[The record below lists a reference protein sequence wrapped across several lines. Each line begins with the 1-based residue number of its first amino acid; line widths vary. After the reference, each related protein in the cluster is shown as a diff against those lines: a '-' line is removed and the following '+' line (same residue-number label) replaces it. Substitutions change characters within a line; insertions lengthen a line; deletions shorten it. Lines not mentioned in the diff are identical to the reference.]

1 LEVSSH
7 IVATTHGNPQGPSIM
22 AAAKKSSS
30 GVIAV
35 RSKQLLITAPGTM
48 GFSNLLEPDD
58 AFDALKFNVQIH
70 YNEDQQAR
78 LVAQIGQG
86 IEENWTAFLKEV
98 SDKPEPKG
106 GWQIPDA
113 EGWVRDHLKEPSER
127 SRTQQPSIQWANDAE
142 FRNKDGQLQRK
153 TMRAYDASGK
163 LIDLPSLRLGM
174 GSIVQAVLIPG
185 LFISGLVKQPAPS
198 FKLQGV
204 KVLKLVQ
211 YGGGG
216 GSLGDVSEEDMALL
230 GDDVEVDDL
239 GSYAKK
245 DDAPKGK
252 PARAPS
258 DFDLD
263 DEIPF

>member
-1 LEVSSH
+1 
-7 IVATTHGNPQGPSIM
+7 M
-22 AAAKKSSS
+22 AAAKKSTS
-30 GVIAV
+30 GVTAV

-48 GFSNLLEPDD
+48 GFANLIKPDD

-70 YNEDQQAR
+70 YTDDQQAR
-78 LVAQIGQG
+78 LIEQIQEHA
-86 IEENWTAFLKEV
+86 IDANWPSFLKEV
-98 SDKPEPKG
+98 GDKPEPKG
-106 GWQIPDA
+106 GWQKPSA
-113 EGWVRDHLKEPSER
+113 QTWVDDHLKAPSER
-127 SRTQQPSIQWANDAE
+127 SRTQQPSIQWANEAE

-153 TMRAYDASGK
+153 TMRAYGSK
-163 LIDLPSLRLGM
+163 NELLDLPSMKLGM

-204 KVLKLVQ
+204 RVLKLVQ
-211 YGGGG
+211 FGGSG

-239 GSYAKK
+239 GSYGKKAEDSTPSKAKR
-245 DDAPKGK
+245 P
-252 PARAPS
+252 PS
-258 DFDLD
+258 DFDMD